1 MSNADRPATLEIERS
16 SVKEAEMAEA
26 LAGGY
31 RTAMT
36 VAAGLAFVAAVISVR
51 FVGGRTRRGSTALG
65 VSGGTNENGIRRS
78 RDVEKRAVLS
88 S

>member
-1 MSNADRPATLEIERS
+1 MSGEALPTTLEIERS

-26 LAGGY
+26 LDGGY

-36 VAAGLAFVAAVISVR
+36 VAAGLALVAAVISVR
-51 FVGGRTRRGSTALG
+51 FVGGRTRRGSIALG
-65 VSGGTNENGIRRS
+65 VSGGTNGNGIRRS
-78 RDVEKRAVLS
+78 RDVEKHTVLS

>member
-1 MSNADRPATLEIERS
+1 
-16 SVKEAEMAEA
+16 
-26 LAGGY
+26 
-31 RTAMT
+31 MT
-36 VAAGLAFVAAVISVR
+36 VAAGLALVAAVISVR

-65 VSGGTNENGIRRS
+65 VSGGTNGNGIRRS